1 MLLTKANAQR
11 RLDTKPYTRQLAVAV
26 ELPSPA
32 YRHSPPACAIMG
44 QVCLLP
50 VDENILIALVL
61 VAVAVLTFVALLQPP
76 PLRRGFFR

>member
-1 MLLTKANAQR
+1 
-11 RLDTKPYTRQLAVAV
+11 
-26 ELPSPA
+26 
-32 YRHSPPACAIMG
+32 MG